1 MYLVLYLLVL
11 CMYTDVYD
19 ERDVSGARNLMIKTI
34 LTEDNEDE
42 VEAYLKQKYA
52 SAPAAR

>member
-1 MYLVLYLLVL
+1 
-11 CMYTDVYD
+11 MYTDVYD